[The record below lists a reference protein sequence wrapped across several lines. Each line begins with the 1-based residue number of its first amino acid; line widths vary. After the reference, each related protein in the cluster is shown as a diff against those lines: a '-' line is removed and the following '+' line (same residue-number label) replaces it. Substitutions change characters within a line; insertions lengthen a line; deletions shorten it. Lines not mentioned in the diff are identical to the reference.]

1 MQVPLILLVEKRN
14 EAWLPRQ
21 TPDRRNRKENYAK
34 SIRSFI
40 PYRILHSFIYSFQ
53 FLWSARKPPQAEILA
68 EQESRKCLAEAL
80 EAAAAAAAAAAASSP
95 SSADDSALADGF
107 GLDEFVAA
115 VANDPIHP
123 MVGWVRIS

>member
-1 MQVPLILLVEKRN
+1 
-14 EAWLPRQ
+14 
-21 TPDRRNRKENYAK
+21 
-34 SIRSFI
+34 
-40 PYRILHSFIYSFQ
+40 
-53 FLWSARKPPQAEILA
+53 LA

-80 EAAAAAAAAAAASSP
+80 EAAAAAAASSP